1 MVCEEFNMYKI
12 HSFEELTDSAELLD
26 RKPPSFVKWFLG
38 FLGFCLFFGILWG
51 YLGKIDIVSKGNAI
65 VQSGQD
71 VSIIR
76 TSLNGIVEELRVK
89 SGDEIKKGD
98 IIIQLKN
105 EELMDKK
112 KQLDLM
118 INHIEIQKNMLLQLK
133 SSIEKEANSFSENVD
148 SKFLEEYKS
157 YENGYKLLKKE
168 KESEIKMLEQNKV
181 SNENDEILQGLFVEQ
196 EKIEQEIKMLEQN
209 NGQDFSGVL
218 KEEFDYKVN
227 LLKSEKGN
235 IGKRIEQRKSILD
248 SENKKLLIQKKH
260 KEEEN
265 KIALDKYKQDNIVV
279 INQRLEKMEEGLFL
293 KKQEKDFLLNN
304 EENMSIRS
312 SKDGIVQLSS
322 PLQKGD
328 LLEVGQEIISI
339 IPKESDKKIK
349 ILLLADNRKDIK
361 VGDKVNYSFNID
373 SENKL
378 VGVIKY
384 ISAQP
389 TFNKDM
395 KSYVYEIDAT
405 INTDKLDDLNV
416 GIVGNASIVIG
427 EEPIWKFIL
436 KKLDFLS

>member
-1 MVCEEFNMYKI
+1 MYKI
-12 HSFEELTDSAELLD
+12 HLFEELTDSAELLD

-38 FLGFCLFFGILWG
+38 FLGFCLFFGSLWA
-51 YLGKIDIVSKGNAI
+51 YLGKIDIVSKGTAI
-65 VQSGQD
+65 VQGGQD

-76 TSLNGIVEELRVK
+76 TSLSGIVEELRVK

-112 KQLDLM
+112 KQLNLM

-157 YENGYKLLKKE
+157 YENGYKLLRKE

-181 SNENDEILQGLFVEQ
+181 SDETDEVLQGLFLEQ
-196 EKIEQEIKMLEQN
+196 EKTEQEIKMLEQN
-209 NGQDFSGVL
+209 NDQNFLGSS
-218 KEEFDYKVN
+218 KEEFDQRIN
-227 LLKSEKGN
+227 LLKSQKNN

-248 SENKKLLIQKKH
+248 SENKKLLIQKKN
-260 KEEEN
+260 KEEQN

-279 INQRLEKMEEGLFL
+279 INQRLEKMEEDLFL
-293 KKQEKDFLLNN
+293 KKQEKDSLLSN
-304 EENMSIRS
+304 EGNMSIRS

-322 PLQKGD
+322 LLQKGD
-328 LLEVGQEIISI
+328 LLEAGQEITSI
-339 IPKESDKKIK
+339 IPKESNKKIK
-349 ILLLADNRKDIK
+349 ILLLADSRKGIK
-361 VGDKVNYSFNID
+361 IGDKVNYSFNID

-378 VGVIKY
+378 VGVVKY

-395 KSYVYEIDAT
+395 KSYVYEVDAT
-405 INTDKLDDLNV
+405 VNTDKLDDLNV
-416 GIVGNASIVIG
+416 GIVGSASIVIG
-427 EEPIWKFIL
+427 EESIWKFIL

>member
-1 MVCEEFNMYKI
+1 MYKI
-12 HSFEELTDSAELLD
+12 HLFEELTDSAELLD

-38 FLGFCLFFGILWG
+38 FLGFCLFFGSLWA
-51 YLGKIDIVSKGNAI
+51 YLGKIDIVSKGTAI
-65 VQSGQD
+65 VQGGQD

-76 TSLNGIVEELRVK
+76 TSLSGIVEELRVK

-112 KQLDLM
+112 KQLNLM

-157 YENGYKLLKKE
+157 YENGYKLLRTE

-181 SNENDEILQGLFVEQ
+181 SDETDEVLQGLFLEQ
-196 EKIEQEIKMLEQN
+196 EKTEQEIKMLEQN
-209 NGQDFSGVL
+209 NDQNFLGSS
-218 KEEFDYKVN
+218 KEEFDQRIN
-227 LLKSEKGN
+227 LLKSQKIN

-248 SENKKLLIQKKH
+248 SENKKLLIQKKN
-260 KEEEN
+260 KEEQN

-279 INQRLEKMEEGLFL
+279 INQRLEKMEEDLFL
-293 KKQEKDFLLNN
+293 KKQEKDSLLSN
-304 EENMSIRS
+304 EGNMSIRS

-322 PLQKGD
+322 LLQKGD
-328 LLEVGQEIISI
+328 LLEAGQEITSI
-339 IPKESDKKIK
+339 IPKESNKKIK
-349 ILLLADNRKDIK
+349 ILLLADSRKGIK
-361 VGDKVNYSFNID
+361 IGDKVNYSFNID

-378 VGVIKY
+378 VGVVKY

-395 KSYVYEIDAT
+395 KSYVYEVDAT
-405 INTDKLDDLNV
+405 VNTDKLDDLNV
-416 GIVGNASIVIG
+416 GIVGSASIVIG
-427 EEPIWKFIL
+427 EESIWKFIL

>member
-1 MVCEEFNMYKI
+1 MYKI
-12 HSFEELTDSAELLD
+12 HLFEELTDSAELLD

-38 FLGFCLFFGILWG
+38 FLGFCLFFGSLWA
-51 YLGKIDIVSKGNAI
+51 YLGKIDIVSKGTAI
-65 VQSGQD
+65 VQGGQD

-76 TSLNGIVEELRVK
+76 TSLSGIVEELRVK

-112 KQLDLM
+112 KQLNLM

-133 SSIEKEANSFSENVD
+133 SSIEKEVNSFSENVD

-157 YENGYKLLKKE
+157 YENGYKLLRKE

-181 SNENDEILQGLFVEQ
+181 SDETDEVLQGLFVEQ
-196 EKIEQEIKMLEQN
+196 EKTEQEIKMLEQN
-209 NGQDFSGVL
+209 NDQNFLGSS
-218 KEEFDYKVN
+218 KEEFDQRIN
-227 LLKSEKGN
+227 LLKSQKNN

-248 SENKKLLIQKKH
+248 SENKKLLIQKKN
-260 KEEEN
+260 KEEQN

-279 INQRLEKMEEGLFL
+279 INQRLEKMEEDLFL
-293 KKQEKDFLLNN
+293 KKQEKDSLLSN
-304 EENMSIRS
+304 EGNMSIRS

-322 PLQKGD
+322 LLQKGD
-328 LLEVGQEIISI
+328 LLEAGQEITSI
-339 IPKESDKKIK
+339 IPKESNKKIK
-349 ILLLADNRKDIK
+349 ILLLADSRKGIK
-361 VGDKVNYSFNID
+361 IGDKVNYSFNID

-378 VGVIKY
+378 VGVVKY

-395 KSYVYEIDAT
+395 KSYVYEVDAT
-405 INTDKLDDLNV
+405 VNTDKLDNLNV
-416 GIVGNASIVIG
+416 GIVGSASIVIG
-427 EEPIWKFIL
+427 EESIWKFIL

>member
-1 MVCEEFNMYKI
+1 MYKI

>member
-1 MVCEEFNMYKI
+1 MYKI
-12 HSFEELTDSAELLD
+12 HLFEELTDSAELLD

-38 FLGFCLFFGILWG
+38 FLGFCLFFGSLWA
-51 YLGKIDIVSKGNAI
+51 YLGKIDIVSKGTAI
-65 VQSGQD
+65 VQGGQD

-76 TSLNGIVEELRVK
+76 TSLSGIVEELRVK

-112 KQLDLM
+112 KQLNLM

-157 YENGYKLLKKE
+157 YENGYKLLRTE

-181 SNENDEILQGLFVEQ
+181 SDETDEVLQGLFL
-196 EKIEQEIKMLEQN
+196 EKEKTEQEIKMLEQN
-209 NGQDFSGVL
+209 NDQNFLGSS
-218 KEEFDYKVN
+218 KEEFDQRIN
-227 LLKSEKGN
+227 LLKSQKIN

-248 SENKKLLIQKKH
+248 SENKKLLIQKKN
-260 KEEEN
+260 KEEQN

-279 INQRLEKMEEGLFL
+279 INQRLEKMEEDLFL
-293 KKQEKDFLLNN
+293 KKQEKDSLLSN
-304 EENMSIRS
+304 EGNMSIRS

-322 PLQKGD
+322 LLQKGD
-328 LLEVGQEIISI
+328 LLEAGQEITSI
-339 IPKESDKKIK
+339 IPKESNKKIK
-349 ILLLADNRKDIK
+349 ILLLADSRKGIK
-361 VGDKVNYSFNID
+361 IGDKVNYSFNID

-378 VGVIKY
+378 VGVVKY

-395 KSYVYEIDAT
+395 KSYVYEVDAT
-405 INTDKLDDLNV
+405 VNTDKLDDLNV
-416 GIVGNASIVIG
+416 GIVGSASIVIG
-427 EEPIWKFIL
+427 EESIWKFIL

>member
-1 MVCEEFNMYKI
+1 MHKI

-38 FLGFCLFFGILWG
+38 FLGFCLLFGILWG
-51 YLGKIDIVSKGNAI
+51 YLGKIDIVSKGTAI

-98 IIIQLKN
+98 IIIQFKN

-112 KQLDLM
+112 KQLDIM

-133 SSIEKEANSFSENVD
+133 SSIEKEVNSFSENVD

-157 YENGYKLLKKE
+157 YENGYKLLRKE

-181 SNENDEILQGLFVEQ
+181 SNETDEVLQGLFVEQ
-196 EKIEQEIKMLEQN
+196 EKIEQEIKMLEHN
-209 NGQDFSGVL
+209 NGQDLSGVL

-227 LLKSEKGN
+227 LLKSQKGN

-248 SENKKLLIQKKH
+248 SENKKILIQKKH
-260 KEEEN
+260 KEEQN
-265 KIALDKYKQDNIVV
+265 KIALDKYKQDNIVA
-279 INQRLEKMEEGLFL
+279 INQRLEKMEEDLFL
-293 KKQEKDFLLNN
+293 KKQEKDSLLNN
-304 EENMSIRS
+304 EGNMSIRS

-328 LLEVGQEIISI
+328 LLEAGQEITSI
-339 IPKESDKKIK
+339 IPKES
-349 ILLLADNRKDIK
+349 
-361 VGDKVNYSFNID
+361 
-373 SENKL
+373 E
-378 VGVIKY
+378 
-384 ISAQP
+384 
-389 TFNKDM
+389 
-395 KSYVYEIDAT
+395 
-405 INTDKLDDLNV
+405 
-416 GIVGNASIVIG
+416 
-427 EEPIWKFIL
+427 
-436 KKLDFLS
+436 

>member
-1 MVCEEFNMYKI
+1 MVCEEFNMHKI

-38 FLGFCLFFGILWG
+38 FLGFCLLFGILWG
-51 YLGKIDIVSKGNAI
+51 YLGKIDIVSKGTAI

-98 IIIQLKN
+98 IIIQFKN

-112 KQLDLM
+112 KQLDIM

-133 SSIEKEANSFSENVD
+133 SSIEKEVNSFSENVD

-157 YENGYKLLKKE
+157 YENGYKLLRKE

-181 SNENDEILQGLFVEQ
+181 SNETDEVLQGLFVEQ
-196 EKIEQEIKMLEQN
+196 EKIEQEIKMLEHN
-209 NGQDFSGVL
+209 NGQDLSGVL

-227 LLKSEKGN
+227 LLKSQKGN

-248 SENKKLLIQKKH
+248 SENKKILIQKKH
-260 KEEEN
+260 KEEQN
-265 KIALDKYKQDNIVV
+265 KIALDKYKQDNIVA
-279 INQRLEKMEEGLFL
+279 INQRLEKMEEDLFL
-293 KKQEKDFLLNN
+293 KKQEKDSLLNN
-304 EENMSIRS
+304 EGNMSIRS

-328 LLEVGQEIISI
+328 LLEAGQEITSI

-395 KSYVYEIDAT
+395 KSYVYEVDAT
-405 INTDKLDDLNV
+405 VNTDKLDDLNV
-416 GIVGNASIVIG
+416 GIVGNASILIG

>member
-1 MVCEEFNMYKI
+1 MHKI

-38 FLGFCLFFGILWG
+38 FLGFCLLFGILWG
-51 YLGKIDIVSKGNAI
+51 YLGKIDIVSKGTAI

-76 TSLNGIVEELRVK
+76 TSFNGIVEELRVK

-112 KQLDLM
+112 KQLDIM
-118 INHIEIQKNMLLQLK
+118 INHIEMQKNMLLQLK

-157 YENGYKLLKKE
+157 YENGYKLLRKE
-168 KESEIKMLEQNKV
+168 KEAEIKMLEQNKV
-181 SNENDEILQGLFVEQ
+181 SNETDEVLQGLFVEQ

-209 NGQDFSGVL
+209 NGQDLSGAL

-227 LLKSEKGN
+227 LLKSQKGN

-248 SENKKLLIQKKH
+248 SENKKILIQKKH
-260 KEEEN
+260 KEEQN
-265 KIALDKYKQDNIVV
+265 KIALDKYKQDNIVA
-279 INQRLEKMEEGLFL
+279 INQRLEKMEEDLFL
-293 KKQEKDFLLNN
+293 KKQEKDSLLNN
-304 EENMSIRS
+304 EGNMLIRS

-328 LLEVGQEIISI
+328 LLEAGQEITSI

-395 KSYVYEIDAT
+395 KSYVYEVDAT
-405 INTDKLDDLNV
+405 VITDKLDDLNV
-416 GIVGNASIVIG
+416 GIVGNASILIG

>member
-1 MVCEEFNMYKI
+1 MYKI
-12 HSFEELTDSAELLD
+12 HLFEELTDSAELLD

-38 FLGFCLFFGILWG
+38 FLGFCLFFGSLWA
-51 YLGKIDIVSKGNAI
+51 YLGKIDIVSKGTAI
-65 VQSGQD
+65 VQDGQD

-76 TSLNGIVEELRVK
+76 TSLSGIVEELRVK

-112 KQLDLM
+112 KQLNLM

-157 YENGYKLLKKE
+157 YENGYKLLRTE

-181 SNENDEILQGLFVEQ
+181 SDETDEVLQGLFLEQ
-196 EKIEQEIKMLEQN
+196 EKTEQEIKMLEQN
-209 NGQDFSGVL
+209 NDQNFLGSS
-218 KEEFDYKVN
+218 KEEFDQRIN
-227 LLKSEKGN
+227 LLKSQKIN

-248 SENKKLLIQKKH
+248 SENKKLLIQKKN
-260 KEEEN
+260 KEEQN

-279 INQRLEKMEEGLFL
+279 INQRLEKMEEDLFL
-293 KKQEKDFLLNN
+293 KKQEKDSLLSN
-304 EENMSIRS
+304 EGNMSIRS

-322 PLQKGD
+322 LLQKGD
-328 LLEVGQEIISI
+328 LLEAGQEITSI
-339 IPKESDKKIK
+339 IPKESNKKIK
-349 ILLLADNRKDIK
+349 ILLLADSRKGIK
-361 VGDKVNYSFNID
+361 IGDKVNYSFNID

-378 VGVIKY
+378 VGVVKY

-395 KSYVYEIDAT
+395 KSYVYEVDAT
-405 INTDKLDDLNV
+405 VNTDKLDDLNV
-416 GIVGNASIVIG
+416 GIVGSASIVIG
-427 EEPIWKFIL
+427 EESIWKFIL

>member
-1 MVCEEFNMYKI
+1 MHKI

-38 FLGFCLFFGILWG
+38 FLGFCLLFGILWG
-51 YLGKIDIVSKGNAI
+51 YLGKIDIVSKGTAI

-98 IIIQLKN
+98 IIIQFKN

-112 KQLDLM
+112 KQLDIM

-133 SSIEKEANSFSENVD
+133 SSIEKEVNSFSENVD

-157 YENGYKLLKKE
+157 YENGYKLLRKE

-181 SNENDEILQGLFVEQ
+181 SNETDEVLQGLFVEQ
-196 EKIEQEIKMLEQN
+196 EKIEQEIKMLEHN
-209 NGQDFSGVL
+209 NGQDLSGAL

-227 LLKSEKGN
+227 LLKSQKGN

-248 SENKKLLIQKKH
+248 SENKKILIQKKH
-260 KEEEN
+260 KEEQN
-265 KIALDKYKQDNIVV
+265 KIALDKYKQDNIVA
-279 INQRLEKMEEGLFL
+279 INQRLEKMEEDLFL
-293 KKQEKDFLLNN
+293 KKQEKDSLLNN
-304 EENMSIRS
+304 EGNMSIRS

-328 LLEVGQEIISI
+328 LLEAGQEITSI

-395 KSYVYEIDAT
+395 KSYVYEVDAT
-405 INTDKLDDLNV
+405 VNTDKLDDLNV
-416 GIVGNASIVIG
+416 GIVGNASILIG

>member
-1 MVCEEFNMYKI
+1 MYKI
-12 HSFEELTDSAELLD
+12 HLFEELTDSAELLD

-38 FLGFCLFFGILWG
+38 FLGFCLFFGSLWA
-51 YLGKIDIVSKGNAI
+51 YLGKIDIVSKGTAI
-65 VQSGQD
+65 VQGGQD

-76 TSLNGIVEELRVK
+76 TSLSGIVEELRVK

-112 KQLDLM
+112 KQLNLM

-133 SSIEKEANSFSENVD
+133 SSIEKEVNSFSENVD

-157 YENGYKLLKKE
+157 YENGYKLLRKE

-181 SNENDEILQGLFVEQ
+181 SDETDEVLQGLFVEQ
-196 EKIEQEIKMLEQN
+196 EKTEQEIKMLEQN
-209 NGQDFSGVL
+209 NDQNFLGSS
-218 KEEFDYKVN
+218 KEEFDQRIN
-227 LLKSEKGN
+227 LLKSQKNN

-248 SENKKLLIQKKH
+248 SENKKLLIQKKN
-260 KEEEN
+260 KEEQN

-279 INQRLEKMEEGLFL
+279 INQRLEKMEEDLFL
-293 KKQEKDFLLNN
+293 KKQEKDSLLSN
-304 EENMSIRS
+304 EGNMSIRS

-322 PLQKGD
+322 LLQKGD
-328 LLEVGQEIISI
+328 LLEAGQEITSI
-339 IPKESDKKIK
+339 IPKESNKKIK
-349 ILLLADNRKDIK
+349 ILLLADSRKGIK
-361 VGDKVNYSFNID
+361 IGDKVNYSFNID

-378 VGVIKY
+378 VGVVKY

-395 KSYVYEIDAT
+395 KSYVYEVDAT
-405 INTDKLDDLNV
+405 VNTDNLDNLNV
-416 GIVGNASIVIG
+416 GIVGSASIVIG
-427 EEPIWKFIL
+427 EESIWKFIL

>member
-1 MVCEEFNMYKI
+1 MHKI

-38 FLGFCLFFGILWG
+38 FLGFCLLFGILWG
-51 YLGKIDIVSKGNAI
+51 YLGKIDIVSKGTAI

-76 TSLNGIVEELRVK
+76 TSFNGIVEELRVK

-112 KQLDLM
+112 KQLDIM

-157 YENGYKLLKKE
+157 YENGYKLLRKE

-181 SNENDEILQGLFVEQ
+181 SNETDEVLQGLFVEQ

-209 NGQDFSGVL
+209 NGQDLSGAL

-227 LLKSEKGN
+227 LLKSQKGN

-248 SENKKLLIQKKH
+248 SENKKILIQKKH
-260 KEEEN
+260 KEEQN
-265 KIALDKYKQDNIVV
+265 KIALDKYKQDNIVA
-279 INQRLEKMEEGLFL
+279 INQRLEKMEEDLFL
-293 KKQEKDFLLNN
+293 KKQEKDSLLNN
-304 EENMSIRS
+304 EGNMSIRS

-328 LLEVGQEIISI
+328 LLEAGQEITSI

-395 KSYVYEIDAT
+395 KSYVYEVDAT
-405 INTDKLDDLNV
+405 VSTDKLDDLNV
-416 GIVGNASIVIG
+416 GIVGNASILIG

>member
-1 MVCEEFNMYKI
+1 MYKI
-12 HSFEELTDSAELLD
+12 HLFEELTDSAELLD

-38 FLGFCLFFGILWG
+38 FLGFCLFFGSLWA
-51 YLGKIDIVSKGNAI
+51 YLGKIDIVSKGTAI
-65 VQSGQD
+65 VQGGQD

-76 TSLNGIVEELRVK
+76 TSLSGIVEELRVK

-112 KQLDLM
+112 KQLNLM

-157 YENGYKLLKKE
+157 YENGYKLLRTE

-181 SNENDEILQGLFVEQ
+181 SDETDEVLQGLFLEQ
-196 EKIEQEIKMLEQN
+196 EKTEQEIKMLEQN
-209 NGQDFSGVL
+209 NDQNFLGSS
-218 KEEFDYKVN
+218 KEEFDQRIN
-227 LLKSEKGN
+227 LLKSQKIN

-248 SENKKLLIQKKH
+248 SENKKLLIQKKN
-260 KEEEN
+260 KEEQN

-279 INQRLEKMEEGLFL
+279 INQRLEKMEEDLFL
-293 KKQEKDFLLNN
+293 KKQEKDSLLSN
-304 EENMSIRS
+304 EGNMSIRS

-322 PLQKGD
+322 LLQKGD
-328 LLEVGQEIISI
+328 LLEAGQEITSI
-339 IPKESDKKIK
+339 IPKESNKKIK
-349 ILLLADNRKDIK
+349 ILLLADSRKGIK
-361 VGDKVNYSFNID
+361 IGDKVNYSFNID

-378 VGVIKY
+378 VGVVKY

-395 KSYVYEIDAT
+395 KSYVYEVDAT
-405 INTDKLDDLNV
+405 VNTDKLDNLNV
-416 GIVGNASIVIG
+416 GIVGSASIVIG
-427 EEPIWKFIL
+427 EESIWKFIL

>member
-1 MVCEEFNMYKI
+1 MHKI

-38 FLGFCLFFGILWG
+38 FLGFCLLFGILWG
-51 YLGKIDIVSKGNAI
+51 YLGKIDIVSKGTAI

-98 IIIQLKN
+98 IIIQFKN

-112 KQLDLM
+112 KQLDIM
-118 INHIEIQKNMLLQLK
+118 INHIEIQKNMLFQLK
-133 SSIEKEANSFSENVD
+133 SSIEKEVNSFSENVD

-157 YENGYKLLKKE
+157 YENGYKLLRKE

-181 SNENDEILQGLFVEQ
+181 SNETDEVLQGLFVEQ
-196 EKIEQEIKMLEQN
+196 EKIEQEIKMLEHN
-209 NGQDFSGVL
+209 NGQDLSGVL

-227 LLKSEKGN
+227 LLKSQKGN

-248 SENKKLLIQKKH
+248 SENKKILIQKKH
-260 KEEEN
+260 KEEPN
-265 KIALDKYKQDNIVV
+265 KIAFNKYKQDNIVA
-279 INQRLEKMEEGLFL
+279 INQRLEKMEEDLFL
-293 KKQEKDFLLNN
+293 KKQEKDSLLNN
-304 EENMSIRS
+304 EGNMSIRS

-328 LLEVGQEIISI
+328 LLEAGQEITSI

-395 KSYVYEIDAT
+395 KSYVYEVDAT
-405 INTDKLDDLNV
+405 VNTDKLDDLNV
-416 GIVGNASIVIG
+416 GIVGNASILIG

>member
-1 MVCEEFNMYKI
+1 MHKI

-38 FLGFCLFFGILWG
+38 FLGFCLLFGILWG
-51 YLGKIDIVSKGNAI
+51 YLGKIDIVSKGTAI

-98 IIIQLKN
+98 IIIQFKN

-112 KQLDLM
+112 KQLDIM

-133 SSIEKEANSFSENVD
+133 SSIEKEVNSFSENVD

-157 YENGYKLLKKE
+157 YENGYKLLRKE

-181 SNENDEILQGLFVEQ
+181 SNETDEVLQGLFVEQ
-196 EKIEQEIKMLEQN
+196 EKIEQEIKMLEHN
-209 NGQDFSGVL
+209 NGQDLSGVL

-227 LLKSEKGN
+227 LLKSQKGN

-248 SENKKLLIQKKH
+248 SENKKILIQKKH
-260 KEEEN
+260 KEEQN
-265 KIALDKYKQDNIVV
+265 KIALDKYKQDNIVA
-279 INQRLEKMEEGLFL
+279 INQRLEKMEEDLFL
-293 KKQEKDFLLNN
+293 KKQEKDSLLNN
-304 EENMSIRS
+304 EGNMSIRS

-328 LLEVGQEIISI
+328 LLEAGQEITSI

-395 KSYVYEIDAT
+395 KSYVYEVDAT
-405 INTDKLDDLNV
+405 VNTDKLDDLNV
-416 GIVGNASIVIG
+416 GIVGNASILIG